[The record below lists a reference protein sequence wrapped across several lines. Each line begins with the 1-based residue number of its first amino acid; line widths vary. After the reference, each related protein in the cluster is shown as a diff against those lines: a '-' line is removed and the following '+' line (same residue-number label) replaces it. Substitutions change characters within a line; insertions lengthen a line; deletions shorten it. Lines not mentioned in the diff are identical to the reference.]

1 MNLSFQK
8 RHASRTSDHR
18 KLEYILEKS
27 ITVTANSPEENEY
40 LLLNACKRVTK
51 SNVST
56 NGGDLKLKREFV
68 GHKIHRRPYPTP
80 KEQADEMERQ
90 IQDIGPHSFKPQCL
104 CQAGSPRCQCL
115 LHFRKGGASR
125 EAKTSVSGAS
135 APSVWI
141 ILSYTCGAI
150 PYSVS

>member
-40 LLLNACKRVTK
+40 LSSNACKRVTK

-56 NGGDLKLKREFV
+56 NGAKN
-68 GHKIHRRPYPTP
+68 
-80 KEQADEMERQ
+80 
-90 IQDIGPHSFKPQCL
+90 
-104 CQAGSPRCQCL
+104 GS
-115 LHFRKGGASR
+115 
-125 EAKTSVSGAS
+125 
-135 APSVWI
+135 
-141 ILSYTCGAI
+141 
-150 PYSVS
+150 